1 MKILRRFL
9 VVFALRFWRGGSM
22 SYGGVM
28 VGIVRAQLDQP
39 ERGLITQRVTQWL
52 NFAGTLALLLLP
64 ADVWASSLASK
75 RWRWLAWAGMALPHL
90 AIVWLHHEMSRQMA
104 APGNVRSGQHS
115 FLSLHM
121 LYLFHNV
128 VQWVAALGFA
138 VLSLRA
144 WQAEDGAGLVAF
156 YPVGLCPRGFSHHI
170 DALVTK

>member
-1 MKILRRFL
+1 MFILRRFL
-9 VVFALRFWRGGSM
+9 VLFALMFWQGGSVF
-22 SYGGVM
+22 YGAV
-28 VGIVRAQLDQP
+28 VVPIVRAQLDQP

-52 NFAGTLALLLLP
+52 NFAGTIALLLLF

-75 RWRWLAWAGMALPHL
+75 RWRWLAWAGMALPNL

-104 APGNVRSGQHS
+104 ATGNVRSRQHS

-128 VQWVAALGFA
+128 VQWVAALVFA

-144 WQAEDGAGLVAF
+144 WQAEDV
-156 YPVGLCPRGFSHHI
+156 
-170 DALVTK
+170 